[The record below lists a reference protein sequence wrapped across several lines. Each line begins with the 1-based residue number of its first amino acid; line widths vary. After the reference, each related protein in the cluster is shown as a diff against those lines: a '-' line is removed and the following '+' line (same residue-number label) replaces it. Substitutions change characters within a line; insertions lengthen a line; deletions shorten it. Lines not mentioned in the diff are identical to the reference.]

1 MKNLKR
7 TLAVVIALTMVMSTV
22 AFAAVFSDVED
33 TASYAEAV
41 ELGVAINL
49 FTGYEDGSFK
59 PAGDITRA
67 EFSAV
72 IVRMLGQEAQASG
85 AAGSTK
91 FTDVP
96 STHWAA
102 GYVNI
107 CTNTGIINGYGDG
120 RFGPEDNVTYEQAVK
135 MVVVALGYEPAV
147 GSAGYPVGYLTIA
160 QQRGITTGVKGTNGV
175 AINRG
180 QVAQLALNAL
190 DVPIMEQ
197 TGFGTYVDYIVQDG
211 YGDSSARKTLLSE
224 NLGILRVKVMVEES
238 YELTSSSKEDLVK
251 VRVERAYRSVYGQ
264 SGEDFEEGTTVDI
277 NIGKTNLKSLVGYP
291 VILYVD
297 YDEYSY
303 GDPVAVYAR
312 KDLSSTGELTV
323 FYDDVDTVTNES
335 GYVDVAYWASETART
350 PETISV
356 DTGVNSSNVYVNGHK
371 VTSTTIK
378 SVLES
383 FYGTVT
389 FALNN
394 RSSSYDYDTVYIS
407 KYENGVVESVNMTT
421 GRVNMKDGA
430 SAIIFNTTNNDFR
443 SKLFDEDGNE
453 LDWSV
458 LEENDVLSTRV
469 AGGSGTRTVKMATLV
484 RKAITGV
491 VTEKSG
497 TDDEPEY
504 KIGGTEYKID
514 LNRIDKDE
522 IKLQDEGT
530 FYLDIFGRI
539 VYFEAESGTS
549 SNYAYILNSERTQGS
564 FDPRLEIQMFTFDG
578 EVVTLRTA
586 TRVSFVQGSTRTSYG
601 STNNPIVTP
610 ATIPASGYLG
620 SLETLIAANHDKVM
634 TFSVNASGDISRVSL
649 AVDTTSNENYLTRY
663 AGPGNAD
670 YRGSSQTIR
679 VSGSS
684 AIVISDKTVIMLAPP
699 ATSPLQESKYEI
711 LSLSSLGTDDDDW
724 TNVSVFDVD
733 RNQVAGLILV
743 GNPDSMSTAAST
755 GIALVSRVSTVQDSS
770 GDTLDRLT
778 MFQNGES
785 RQVNV
790 DSALEGDISAYSAII
805 PRINASGLVTSYQE
819 IAKISGNSLVR
830 GADLVNTSNVDYVIG
845 TVTAK
850 RGNRIT
856 IGDDVYLIPSGANV
870 YLYNHNA
877 NRVETRVTKPYDVN
891 VFDVYEDGSTLK
903 YTDEYGYNLTKP
915 VRMLI
920 RQYEGRIA
928 DVVVYFGVDYTAPAA
943 PVAPETFTVTFKVN
957 AVDNDE
963 GDDDIIVE
971 TIEVDEGDT
980 LETSDFPD
988 VPARPGYNGVWSET
1002 EDLEDIDADIVVT
1015 ALYTE
1020 VTPDP

>member
-1 MKNLKR
+1 
-7 TLAVVIALTMVMSTV
+7 
-22 AFAAVFSDVED
+22 
-33 TASYAEAV
+33 
-41 ELGVAINL
+41 
-49 FTGYEDGSFK
+49 
-59 PAGDITRA
+59 
-67 EFSAV
+67 
-72 IVRMLGQEAQASG
+72 
-85 AAGSTK
+85 
-91 FTDVP
+91 
-96 STHWAA
+96 
-102 GYVNI
+102 
-107 CTNTGIINGYGDG
+107 
-120 RFGPEDNVTYEQAVK
+120 
-135 MVVVALGYEPAV
+135 
-147 GSAGYPVGYLTIA
+147 
-160 QQRGITTGVKGTNGV
+160 
-175 AINRG
+175 
-180 QVAQLALNAL
+180 
-190 DVPIMEQ
+190 
-197 TGFGTYVDYIVQDG
+197 
-211 YGDSSARKTLLSE
+211 
-224 NLGILRVKVMVEES
+224 MVEES

-323 FYDDVDTVTNES
+323 FYDDVDTVTNKS
-335 GYVDVAYWASETART
+335 GFVEVSYWASETART

-356 DTGVNSSNVYVNGHK
+356 DTGVNSSNVYVNGQK

-430 SAIIFNTTNNDFR
+430 AAIIFNTTNNDFR

-469 AGGSGTRTVKMATLV
+469 ASGTRTVKMSTLV
-484 RKAITGV
+484 RNAVSGV
-491 VTEKSG
+491 VTEQSG
-497 TDDEPEY
+497 TTDEPEY

-539 VYFEAESGTS
+539 VYFEAESTTS
-549 SNYAYILNSERTQGS
+549 SNYAYILNSERTTGS

-620 SLETLIAANHDKVM
+620 SLETLIAANHDKIM

-684 AIVISDKTVIMLAPP
+684 AIVISDRTVIMLAPP

-724 TNVSVFDVD
+724 MNVSVFDVD

-755 GIALVSRVSTVQDSS
+755 GIALVSRVSTIQDSS

-819 IAKISGNSLVR
+819 IATISGNSLVR
-830 GADLVNTSNVDYVIG
+830 GADLVNTSNVDYVVG

-891 VFDVYEDGSTLK
+891 VFDVYEDGSDLK

-928 DVVVYFGVDYTAPAA
+928 DVVVYFGVDYTAPNIRTITFVDDDATVLETRTVVSGGTLTDIPDV
-943 PVAPETFTVTFKVN
+943 PVRVGYNVAWNRTDWTNITTNITVTAVYTIKTYTVTFAIGTAQVPVSVTHGN
-957 AVDNDE
+957 
-963 GDDDIIVE
+963 
-971 TIEVDEGDT
+971 TIPSGSIPNLADY
-980 LETSDFPD
+980 
-988 VPARPGYNGVWSET
+988 PGYETATWST
-1002 EDLEDIDADIVVT
+1002 DPTTHVVEGNITIT
-1015 ALYTE
+1015 AS
-1020 VTPDP
+1020 V